1 MKYLKR
7 FNEEEVIQENWVSKI
22 KTSLTGAIPEIEKL
36 VKELPE
42 KIIKNQA
49 KHDEVKEQLYKYNL
63 TDVKSVKSTD
73 SENSVRIDY
82 SEENFLA
89 IAAYYNFNIGILRP
103 VKGVIQIRPVDGITS
118 KKRNL

>member
-89 IAAYYNFNIGILRP
+89 IAAYY
-103 VKGVIQIRPVDGITS
+103 KGVIQIRPVDGITS